1 MAAPS
6 QSRKLRIIDHRTGL
20 TYEMDVCERGCLKS
34 SDFSKIKAGGD
45 GKGLKLYD
53 PGFVHTAPVKST
65 IAFIDGRN
73 GILRYRGY
81 PVEELAERST
91 YLEVAYLLCKG
102 NLPTKSQLSEWEA
115 AIQRQSSMPEE
126 LLALI
131 GALPRDSHP
140 KQNFATA
147 LYALISFNPDAN
159 PLVAGHDLYKTEA
172 AQNLHI
178 IRIMGK
184 AASLAGA
191 IYVHMEGQKPIQNPN
206 NSLNF
211 SEMILYM
218 FQSMGDQDFKPNP
231 ALAKALDVIFVI
243 LAEHELG
250 TATAATLHLASSGV
264 DVYTAIAGGTSAL
277 SGPNDIG
284 AVEAVLDMLNE
295 IGSIENVAFY
305 IEEAKKSNTKL
316 PGIGHRVY
324 KTYDPRAKLIQKLAE
339 EVYDV
344 VGKDPLVEVAAAL
357 ENAIIAD
364 EYFINRKLYP
374 NATFH
379 LGLLL
384 RALGFPKQFFVV
396 LVSIARIAGQLAHW
410 KESMND
416 PSTRLMRPQ
425 QWYTGQR
432 LRHYSK

>member
-20 TYEMDVCERGCLKS
+20 TYEMD
-34 SDFSKIKAGGD
+34 IKAGGD

-126 LLALI
+126 LLASHYSYERALI

-250 TATAATLHLASSGV
+250 TATAATLHLASSSGV

-324 KTYDPRAKLIQKLAE
+324 KTYDPRAKASLIQKLAE

-344 VGKDPLVEVAAAL
+344 VGKDPLVAAAL

-384 RALGFPKQFFVV
+384 R
-396 LVSIARIAGQLAHW
+396 QLAHW